1 MDINN
6 LMQLVSNTQ
15 ASSSPRKS
23 RGYLCLPSWLWLTL
37 LSSFSLTETKASTI
51 TSVEQSAKAAPQELI
66 EGGHEHQHIPLASQR
81 IRLPPPPLNMASS
94 YDYFYDLLELILIKT
109 QAEYGPVILETLPSA
124 LSQSRGLSSL
134 NSGLIDIIWAGT
146 NIEREQR
153 YTPIRIPLVGGL
165 LGMRVPVIKR
175 VRLAEFQAIR
185 MPEQLKKL
193 TACQGSQ
200 WPDSNIL
207 EANGYKVERIIMFE
221 LMYTMLN
228 HDRCDYFPRGINE
241 VFSELDGP
249 ERDELMAFEGILLR
263 YSMPMYF
270 FVSQENVQLEQ
281 RLTSGLEAM
290 VASGELKKY
299 ILSHK
304 VTQGIFPLSRYHN
317 SRIFE
322 LVNPSL
328 PASLVDRPELW
339 IKLKKTS
346 KQ

>member
-1 MDINN
+1 M
-6 LMQLVSNTQ
+6 LWVSNK
-15 ASSSPRKS
+15 PRA
-23 RGYLCLPSWLWLTL
+23 CLWLSLWLLVLLGSVTL
-37 LSSFSLTETKASTI
+37 TVTKASTI
-51 TSVEQSAKAAPQELI
+51 TSVEQSTKVATQVLI
-66 EGGHEHQHIPLASQR
+66 EGVDEGKEQQVSLAPQR

-94 YDYFYDLLELILIKT
+94 YDYFYDLLEVALNKT
-109 QAEYGPVILETLPSA
+109 QAEYGPVILEMLPNT

-134 NSGLIDIIWAGT
+134 NSGLIDITWSAT
-146 NIEREQR
+146 SVEREQR
-153 YTPIRIPLVGGL
+153 YTPVRIPLVGGL
-165 LGMRVPVIKR
+165 LGIRVPVIKR
-175 VRLAEFQAIR
+175 ARLAEFHAVDTA
-185 MPEQLKKL
+185 EELKKL

-200 WPDSNIL
+200 WPDSDIL
-207 EANGYKVERIIMFE
+207 EANGYKVERIIKFE

-249 ERDELMAFEGILLR
+249 DRDELMAFDGILLR
-263 YSMPMYF
+263 YSLPMYF
-270 FVSQENVQLEQ
+270 FVSHENVQLER
-281 RLTSGLEAM
+281 RLTTGLEAM
-290 VASGELKKY
+290 LASGELQKY

-328 PASLVDRPELW
+328 PANLIERPELW